1 MAQLPG
7 RKRGRALSRLVT
19 AAIAAALV
27 GTTAGTAAADAPAT
41 PSASQLQKAADTI
54 APTTGTRAPV
64 SESPADAP
72 RFPLMAVNG
81 TTLYRYFPDG
91 HGGFADRGEP
101 VNKDWRGITSTVQV
115 DHNQDGLAEAHYFRT
130 IDGSLFYVHRDKD
143 TNKAA
148 HERIG
153 GGWNIYNR
161 ITSPGNLGG
170 SGEADLIARDQSGVL
185 WLYLA
190 RPDGTLGDR
199 IRVGA
204 GWDQFTDIVGRGDL
218 NGDGKADIVAKDRNG
233 ALWFYKGTGDS
244 NDPFASRVK
253 VGSGWDAYDMLVSS
267 GDVDLDNRSDLLA
280 RDKSGVLWLYKGN
293 GNQND
298 PFENRVRIGGGWGQY
313 DTMF

>member
-1 MAQLPG
+1 MAHISG
-7 RKRGRALSRLVT
+7 HKRRRTLSRLAT
-19 AAIAAALV
+19 AAIAAALI
-27 GTTAGTAAADAPAT
+27 GTTAGTAAADAPAL
-41 PSASQLQKAADTI
+41 SAQDLQKAAQSV
-54 APTTGTRAPV
+54 APVTAGKAPV

-91 HGGFADRGEP
+91 HGGFTDRKA
-101 VNKDWRGITSTVQV
+101 VNTDWRGITSTVQV
-115 DHNQDGLAEAHYFRT
+115 DLNQDGLAESHYLRT
-130 IDGSLFYVHRDKD
+130 IDGSLFYVHGGSKD
-143 TNKAA
+143 VPAT
-148 HERIG
+148 HQRIG

-233 ALWFYKGTGDS
+233 VLWFYKGTGDS

-298 PFENRVRIGGGWGQY
+298 PFANRVRIGGGWGQY